1 MRRLLLLVVAIIVY
15 GSLYPWHFE
24 FAGRPGALT
33 VLLHSW
39 PTAWDRFLLRDI
51 VINVL
56 LYVPVGAVACLAWLP
71 RWPRAAAF
79 AATAFGCAL
88 SLAMELTQNYVPGR
102 VTSLS
107 DLTTNTL
114 GAAAG
119 AWLALGFASE
129 VVPLVRGHARHSSR
143 SAALLLACWGGYQLY
158 PFFPILTSTRLR
170 QAVHNLLAARTLSP
184 SATWAAAAEW
194 FAAGLALEAIFGRVR
209 GFWLGVT
216 TMALGLRIFMPSRS
230 LALDEVAGAALA
242 LLLWEMVPAKRRLAA
257 GVLMALSAILA
268 AELAPFHFTAHAAP
282 FYWTPLAATFE
293 NERWGATVILLN
305 KAFFYGAAIW
315 LLVRSGV
322 RYLVAGG
329 TLAAALLL
337 LEMVQRYL
345 PGRTPEITDALIAV
359 AMTAAL
365 WAVGEPRKRGQERVI
380 AHDV

>member
-24 FAGRPGALT
+24 FAGRPDAVT

-39 PTAWDRFLLRDI
+39 PTAWDRFLLRDV

-56 LYVPVGAVACLAWLP
+56 LYVPLGAVACLAWLP

-79 AATAFGCAL
+79 AATGFGCAL
-88 SLAMELTQNYVPGR
+88 SLSMELTQNYIPGR

-114 GAAAG
+114 GTAAG
-119 AWLALGFASE
+119 ACLALAFASE
-129 VVPLVRGHARHSSR
+129 VVPLVRGRARRASR
-143 SAALLLACWGGYQLY
+143 GAVLLLACWGGYQLY

-170 QAVHNLLAARTLSP
+170 QAVHSLLATRMLSP
-184 SATWAAAAEW
+184 AETWAAAAEW
-194 FAAGLALEAIFGRVR
+194 FAAGLALEAVFGRVR
-209 GFWLGVT
+209 GFWLGAT
-216 TMALGLRIFMPSRS
+216 MMALGLRIFIPSRS
-230 LALDEVAGAALA
+230 LELDELAGAALS
-242 LLLWEMVPAKRRLAA
+242 LLLWELVPARRRLAA

-293 NERWGATVILLN
+293 NERWGATVILLR
-305 KAFFYGAAIW
+305 KAFFYGAAVW

-329 TLAAALLL
+329 ALAVALFL
-337 LEMVQRYL
+337 LELVQRYL

-365 WAVGEPRKRGQERVI
+365 WAIGEGRERGQERAI
-380 AHDV
+380 TDDV